1 MLSCPQ
7 CGSIRANLHGVLGDV
22 YWVRCQGC
30 GYGWETG
37 RWKPHYAEEDEERR
51 TGLSG
56 GRALATSP
64 FSQIEEGRGW

>member
-7 CGSIRANLHGVLGDV
+7 CSSVRVALHGVLDNV

-30 GYGWETG
+30 GYGWESG

-51 TGLSG
+51 TGPRG
-56 GRALATSP
+56 DRAVATSP
-64 FSQIEEGRGW
+64 LSQMDERWDW